1 MIINKVKNL
10 VVLHQIT
17 PYELAKRAG
26 ITHSN
31 IRELMKDETVVPR
44 KKALNGICAALRVT
58 VNDVL
63 KFEPNRVSTKSNRTM
78 NNSRLSQNYFT
89 NNDYNIL
96 DVQQRLREQQEQ
108 MMVY

>member
-1 MIINKVKNL
+1 MIINQVKNL
-10 VVLHQIT
+10 VQKHQIT

-31 IRELMKDETVVPR
+31 IRELMKDESVVPR
-44 KKALNGICAALRVT
+44 TKALNGICSALRVT

-63 KFEPNRVSTKSNRTM
+63 KFEANRVSTKSNKSM
-78 NNSRLSQNYFT
+78 NKSRLSQNYFT

-96 DVQQRLREQQEQ
+96 NVQQRLREQEEQ
-108 MMVY
+108 IMVY